1 MIFTLLKTELKRLFF
16 TPLAWVLLAI
26 GQLIIAWA
34 FFTELEIYETLQS
47 KLVATESPLGVTS
60 LVIIPAL
67 LNGLNIIMLM
77 TPLLTMRS
85 IASERQSQRIDLLL
99 ASPASALQ
107 ILSAKFLAIF
117 LLLSLYW
124 LLNLLQGLSLVF
136 ATEPDLGKILI
147 TWFAGLLII
156 ANFTAAGLWL
166 SSLTRHPVLAAIST
180 LGLLIFLRVIGAP
193 DKAGFLEWFSLGKHM
208 LSASQ
213 GLLSSSDILFFLILC
228 GFFLVLAWTRLI
240 RLRSTQERWS
250 IRVTVILLLLTLTL
264 SKPALEK
271 FDFSL
276 DLSHNQQNTLSPATQ
291 ELLLQLDQPLSMTVY
306 VSDNPVLK
314 KQIRYLLSR
323 FQRILPDLPI
333 RYIDPQKQPEAARTL
348 GITKNGELLV
358 RYQGRQQLVKKIDES
373 HISKTIRHLAQRDHG
388 WILNLQGHDEM
399 DLLDKGLYGASTL
412 TQNLQARGY
421 QLRNFNLA
429 EHGQL
434 PVNTQLIVVSGAKGQ
449 LTEMEHVALTTY
461 LQQGG
466 NLLWLTDPDSDL
478 KLSRIDTLPVIQKL
492 PGVIV
497 DATAAKLKLPTPDN
511 AVITNYP
518 AHDISNQ
525 ITRHTLFPQAAALE
539 IVKDNDWQKVT
550 TLATGDLSWNETGSL
565 KGEVSRDAI
574 LFEQQGPLTL
584 ASLLQRPIADKQQKI
599 AFFGDSDFLRNFM
612 LGQGD
617 NLQLA
622 LNLFYWL
629 SQETKTAETGVVKI
643 LDQTVTLS
651 ETNKALIGLIFLF
664 LLPVIFAL
672 SGFAIPWLRKRRQ

>member
-1 MIFTLLKTELKRLFF
+1 MILTLLKTELKRLFV
-16 TPLAWVLLAI
+16 TPLPWVLLAV

-60 LVIIPAL
+60 LVMIPAL

-107 ILSAKFLAIF
+107 ILAAKFLAIF

-124 LLNLLQGLSLVF
+124 LLNLFQGLTLVY
-136 ATEPDLGKILI
+136 ATEPDIGKIMI

-166 SSLTRHPVLAAIST
+166 SSLTRHPVLAAVST
-180 LGLLIFLRVIGAP
+180 LGLLIFLRIIGAT

-213 GLLSSSDILFFLILC
+213 GLLSSSDILFFLLLC
-228 GFFLVLAWTRLI
+228 GFFLVLAWTRLL
-240 RLRSTQERWS
+240 RLRASQDRWP
-250 IRVTVILLLLTLTL
+250 IRVTVILLLLALTL

-271 FDFSL
+271 FDFNL
-276 DLSHNQQNTLSPATQ
+276 DLSQNQQNTLSPATQ

-306 VSDNPVLK
+306 INDNPVLK
-314 KQIRYLLSR
+314 KQIQYLLSR
-323 FQRILPDLPI
+323 FKRILPDLPI
-333 RYIDPQKQPEAARTL
+333 RYIDPQKQPEATRTL
-348 GITKNGELLV
+348 GITRNGEILV
-358 RYQGRQQLVKKIDES
+358 RYQGRQQLVKKIDET
-373 HISKTIRHLAQRDHG
+373 HISNTIMHLAQRDDG

-399 DLLDKGLYGASTL
+399 DLLDKRLYGASTL

-421 QLRNFNLA
+421 QIRNFNLA
-429 EHGQL
+429 ELGQL
-434 PVNTQLIVVSGAKGQ
+434 PVNTKLIVMSGAKGS
-449 LTEMEHVALTTY
+449 LTDMERVALTTY
-461 LQQGG
+461 LEQGG
-466 NLLWLTDPDSDL
+466 NFFWLTDPDADM
-478 KLSRIDTLPVIQKL
+478 KLSTIETLPVIQKL

-511 AVITNYP
+511 AVITKYP
-518 AHDISNQ
+518 EHDISNQ
-525 ITRHTLFPQAAALE
+525 ITRHTLFPQAAALDT
-539 IVKDNDWQKVT
+539 VRYNDWQEVT
-550 TLATGDLSWNETGSL
+550 RLTTGDLSWNETGSL
-565 KGEVSRDAI
+565 KGEVTRDAI
-574 LFEQQGPLTL
+574 LFEQQGPLTV
-584 ASLLQRPIADKQQKI
+584 ASLLQRSIAGKQQKI
-599 AFFGDSDFLRNFM
+599 ALLGDSDFLRNHM

-629 SQETKTAETGVVKI
+629 SHEASAAETHVIKI
-643 LDQTVTLS
+643 FDQTVTLN
-651 ETNKALIGLIFLF
+651 ETSKALFGLVFLF
-664 LLPVIFAL
+664 LLPVAFAL
-672 SGFAIPWLRKRRQ
+672 SGFAIPWYRKRRQ